1 MLVLKSFLRHNQFLQ
16 PNQKM
21 SFPAGSTT
29 AATAGKR
36 LSIPLLETIVPA
48 TWVRVDVTC
57 SIAVQ
62 TISGREILE
71 LEVGADANDSP
82 LLETIVVATS
92 VRVDVTCSIA
102 VQTISGREIL
112 QHAVGADANNSP
124 LLETI
129 VPATWIRVDVTCSIA
144 VQTISGREV
153 FVRLYCCSNG
163 CHSDRQDG
171 HDSGRPTDG
180 KAPFQFVHSSLF
192 KVYGD
197 LS

>member
-48 TWVRVDVTC
+48 TW
-57 SIAVQ
+57 
-62 TISGREILE
+62 
-71 LEVGADANDSP
+71 
-82 LLETIVVATS
+82 